1 MKRTKKIVTL
11 ALAMVLL
18 VCTTI
23 MATVAYLQSTTKVVK
38 NTFTVGKVAITLDEA
53 RADLYGNPLKQKVD
67 TEGNKVTDAEGNAV
81 YEICE
86 RTAADRVIT
95 NDYKLIPSHEYVKD
109 PTVHVAA
116 GSEESYIRMIVTI
129 SDLEDVKAVL
139 GVDEETKAFL
149 PQYFVKG
156 WDDEVW
162 VSTKNIL
169 ETTDTATYEFRYYK
183 TVNTLELQEG
193 KVLDLEPL
201 FTDIVV
207 PEGVDNENLAKLEEL
222 EINVIAHAIQ
232 ADGFADA
239 DEAWAAFE

>member
-18 VCTTI
+18 VCTTV
-23 MATVAYLQSTTKVVK
+23 MATVAYLQSTTEVVK

-53 RADLYGNPLKQKVD
+53 DVNEYGEKLYK
-67 TEGNKVTDAEGNAV
+67 TEKDKLIASENELEEGDKIKTDENGV
-81 YEICE
+81 QVL
-86 RTAADRVIT
+86 ADRVQT
-95 NDYKLIPSHEYVKD
+95 NEYKLIPSHEYVKD

-129 SDLEDVKAVL
+129 SDLADVKAVL
-139 GVDEETKAFL
+139 GVDFL

-156 WDDEVW
+156 WEDEVW
-162 VSTKNIL
+162 ISTESIIEK
-169 ETTDTATYEFRYYK
+169 EDTATYEFRYYK

-222 EINVIAHAIQ
+222 EINVIAYAIQ
-232 ADGFADA
+232 ADGFANA